1 MTHTIFDTPVLRT
14 LVRWS
19 AMLVLKLA
27 GWRVQGRL
35 PDTPRFVLIAAP
47 HTSNWDPP
55 LTLFIAFA
63 PKASTYWLGKA
74 AIFRPPFR
82 GFFKWLGGI
91 PIDRSRANNVV
102 AQSIAQFAANERLI
116 LTVPPA
122 GTRKRVMYW
131 KSGFYHIAN
140 GARVPI
146 LLGFLDYRRRVGGI
160 GPMVTPTGDI
170 EADMR
175 VIREFYSG
183 ITGKHALQSI
193 VSAGFGERPAA

>member
-14 LVRWS
+14 LVRWAS
-19 AMLVLKLA
+19 VFILRIA

-47 HTSNWDPP
+47 HTSNWDLP

-63 PKASTYWLGKA
+63 LKARIYWMGKA
-74 AIFRPPFR
+74 TIFRPPFK

-102 AQSIAQFAANERLI
+102 AQSIAQFAKNERLI

-122 GTRKRVMYW
+122 GTRKRVLYW
-131 KSGFYHIAN
+131 KTGFYHIAS

-146 LLGFLDYRRRVGGI
+146 VLGFLDYRRRVGGI
-160 GPMVTPTGDI
+160 GPVVRPTGDMA
-170 EADMR
+170 ADML
-175 VIREFYSG
+175 VIRDFYSG
-183 ITGKHALQSI
+183 ITGKYALQSI
-193 VSAGFGERPAA
+193 ASAGFKESPAA